1 MQSKGPKTQKSVP
14 FLVESMASRATTST
28 GQCFFLL
35 RVSGLTH
42 FLGGQIQI
50 FQYLKNVQTHTHMHV
65 LLKIFKILGAIMP
78 LPVQSD
84 FQNCGQIS
92 TYFSQNFLVC
102 RCALI
107 LSDFL
112 NGLDFGE
119 TEHFHFQLVLHLCF
133 FQDRKISS
141 SMRSNGSCPYI
152 YLVTTQS
159 HISHI
164 KPCIALR
171 CYCVLGVQNLLVFI
185 ILQNLSFCQFISC
198 SSSITSSS
206 LLPNLGFDVY

>member
-14 FLVESMASRATTST
+14 FLDESTASRVTTST
-28 GQCFFLL
+28 GQYFFLL

-42 FLGGQIQI
+42 FLGAK
-50 FQYLKNVQTHTHMHV
+50 FKFLKCPNNVHTHMHV

-107 LSDFL
+107 LCDFL

-119 TEHFHFQLVLHLCF
+119 TEHFHFQLVLYLCF
-133 FQDRKISS
+133 FQDRKMSS
-141 SMRSNGSCPYI
+141 SMRSDGSCPYI
-152 YLVTTQS
+152 CLVTTQS

-164 KPCIALR
+164 KQCIALR
-171 CYCVLGVQNLLVFI
+171 FYCVLGVQILLVFI
-185 ILQNLSFCQFISC
+185 KLQNLSFCQFIS
-198 SSSITSSS
+198 
-206 LLPNLGFDVY
+206 LLIIHYFIISVA